1 MQDPGI
7 KTIKDLP
14 SLQAVG
20 GHAIRNRFQPA
31 RFAYRLPDC
40 KPWGLEAGT
49 EYFLTIQGVSI
60 TYP

>member
-1 MQDPGI
+1 LPG
-7 KTIKDLP
+7 
-14 SLQAVG
+14 
-20 GHAIRNRFQPA
+20 
-31 RFAYRLPDC
+31 Y

>member
-1 MQDPGI
+1 MAVLIISIKGYWIIFDP
-7 KTIKDLP
+7 TA
-14 SLQAVG
+14 Q
-20 GHAIRNRFQPA
+20 NRFQPA
-31 RFAYRLPDC
+31 RFAYRLPDY